1 LKYLQYKIIILLI
14 FSNIIIGCNSTSSTD
29 NNNILINGKAI
40 DGYISQATV
49 KIIDKDTNNTL
60 LTTTTDSNGSFTFYK
75 PINKDIIVEII
86 GGVDTMTN
94 EPFEGSMKNIISSED
109 SDNSINITP
118 LTTLVVELVNDGENI
133 QNAQNIISN
142 TLEID
147 IATLNS
153 DPIVLLQDGNN
164 TQQDQASKVMKNIIK
179 IEKLAQIVSSVSSD
193 KNTTYKDV
201 FKTISKKAK
210 QNRSQNIDTILE
222 NLTIIDEIASNQ
234 NELEQNKILAIK
246 DVVQKLVQVL
256 DDINTTN
263 TELTNSALA
272 SEVIEISLN
281 DRIDSIRQATNIND
295 INSTK
300 QQIDKTINSIIVLGG
315 QKGIRN
321 IIKNSSNTNIH
332 QIANS
337 LFTDDNI
344 EQDSIIYN
352 DAIDTG
358 KTIDDILRDN
368 SSNDITINSNEDN
381 NTEEDNTTINI
392 TETNS
397 TNDNNSTNTT
407 TNENSITEENNT
419 TINTSEANSTNE
431 NNSTNT
437 ITNENN
443 STNSEQDIVI
453 TPNLVTQLLYTQS
466 NTNNIEINGTVGDK
480 IYVNGTL
487 KGTINENGKLLI
499 TIETANIG
507 ENIFKI
513 RAKNSNNKISEALNF
528 SIEKKQITRKDAIKF
543 LRQAAFRTTEDDI
556 TYIINNGYEA
566 WIDNQYSLVSEL
578 DDENDNNYG
587 YLETTLRI
595 LNSYN
600 PEFYP
605 SEVISDPTQID
616 ETIIDGKRLDL
627 FKNSVFWDKA
637 LNSQNQLR
645 QRVTYALSQILVV
658 SNDSPAGKAPT
669 SRGETMITYYDK
681 LYRHSFGNY
690 RDLLFDVT
698 RSSAMGYFLT
708 YIGSSKYAPD
718 ENYAR
723 ELTQLFTVGLYELN
737 LDGTKKLDSNGN
749 PIPSYDQ
756 QHVTD
761 LSHVFTGWALDNKQG
776 DDLNFGA
783 NGKSD
788 GSWVS
793 DLRFISQKHSVGINL
808 DLIGDATMTTSEDGI
823 ADINTAL
830 DILFANHNV
839 APFISRHLIMRL
851 VTSNPTPQY
860 IQRVATVF
868 NDNGNGVKGDL
879 KAVVKAILL
888 DPEARG
894 YTETENFGKV
904 DEMLIAY
911 SHFMSHFKAK
921 PAPRMVINT
930 RISKGVLENRDVNN
944 IYWIDPQKEFGQ
956 APLGAPT
963 VFNFYSNEF
972 IPSDEYFAQNS
983 VVSPELELQ
992 NIPNLIGFSNLVES
1006 VLTLR
1011 EKYYILELTTLQKGS
1026 GSNGTYESMEEW
1038 ANDVTLGIGGQ
1049 GLYLDLSEEYN
1060 IFEKALDNENIA
1072 NNDFTNL
1079 GDGSGENE
1087 NQTRAVNALI
1097 EHLDNKLFGNTM
1109 SQEYKDALL
1118 SHVNSFDYNANN
1130 RNRASRMK
1138 AIVPTIIRAIITSPL
1153 FMVLK

>member
-1 LKYLQYKIIILLI
+1 LRLLYYKLILLLL
-14 FSNIIIGCNSTSSTD
+14 FSTIIIGCNSTSSAD

-49 KIIDKDTNNTL
+49 KIIDRDTNNTL

-86 GGVDTMTN
+86 GGIDTMTN
-94 EPFEGSMKNIISSED
+94 EPFEGSMKNIISSEN

-142 TLEID
+142 TLQID
-147 IATLNS
+147 ITTLNS

-164 TQQDQASKVMKNIIK
+164 TQQDQASEVMKNIIK
-179 IEKLAQIVSSVSSD
+179 IEKLAQIVSNVSND
-193 KNTTYKDV
+193 KNATYKDV

-210 QNRSQNIDTILE
+210 QNRNQNIDTILE

-234 NELEQNKILAIK
+234 DELEQNKILAIK
-246 DVVQKLVQVL
+246 DVAQKLLQVL

-281 DRIDSIRQATNIND
+281 NRIANIKQATNIND
-295 INSTK
+295 INSAK

-315 QKGIRN
+315 QRGIRN
-321 IIKNSSNTNIH
+321 IIKNSSNTNIR

-337 LFTDDNI
+337 IFTDDNI
-344 EQDSIIYN
+344 EQYSITYN
-352 DAIDTG
+352 NAINTG
-358 KTIDDILRDN
+358 KTINDILRDN
-368 SSNDITINSNEDN
+368 NSNNITINNNEDN
-381 NTEEDNTTINI
+381 NT
-392 TETNS
+392 TEK
-397 TNDNNSTNTT
+397 
-407 TNENSITEENNT
+407 
-419 TINTSEANSTNE
+419 
-431 NNSTNT
+431 
-437 ITNENN
+437 
-443 STNSEQDIVI
+443 
-453 TPNLVTQLLYTQS
+453 
-466 NTNNIEINGTVGDK
+466 IE
-480 IYVNGTL
+480 
-487 KGTINENGKLLI
+487 
-499 TIETANIG
+499 
-507 ENIFKI
+507 
-513 RAKNSNNKISEALNF
+513 
-528 SIEKKQITRKDAIKF
+528 ITRKDAIKF

-556 TYIINNGYEA
+556 NYIINNGYEA

-605 SEVISDPTQID
+605 SQVISDPTLID

-645 QRVTYALSQILVV
+645 QRVAYALSQILVV

-776 DDLNFGA
+776 DELNFGA

-793 DLRFISQKHSVGINL
+793 DLRFISQKHSVGIDLN
-808 DLIGDATMTTSEDGI
+808 LIGDATMTTSEDGI

-879 KAVVKAILL
+879 KAILKAILL

-894 YTETENFGKV
+894 YTQTENFGKV

-972 IPSDEYFAQNS
+972 IPSDEYFALNS

-1087 NQTRAVNALI
+1087 NQTRAINALI

-1118 SHVNSFDYNANN
+1118 AHINSFDYSAND

-1138 AIVPTIIRAIITSPL
+1138 AIVPTIIRAIVTSPL